1 MMRCYA
7 GCMIGDAMLD
17 VWQALFESMID
28 EWLGMFDVM
37 LIVRCMLVCVCVC
50 VRVCVCVCELDT
62 TLNMPLIGLRHKT
75 Q

>member
-37 LIVRCMLVCVCVC
+37 LIVRCMLA
-50 VRVCVCVCELDT
+50 CVCVCELDT
-62 TLNMPLIGLRHKT
+62 MLNMPLIGLRHKT

>member
-50 VRVCVCVCELDT
+50 VCKLDT
-62 TLNMPLIGLRHKT
+62 MLNMSLIGLRHKT